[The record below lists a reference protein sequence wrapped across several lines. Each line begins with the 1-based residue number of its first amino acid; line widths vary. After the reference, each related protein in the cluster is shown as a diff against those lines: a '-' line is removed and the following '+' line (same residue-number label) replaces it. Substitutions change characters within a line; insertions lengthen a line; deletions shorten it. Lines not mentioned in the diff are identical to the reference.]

1 MKGWMDGWRR
11 EAPSDGWTESGD
23 GMYGLLDELE
33 REVCSLRTKG
43 RKRDELP
50 SLEGVELTQILPPLS
65 LPRPSLPTPTFDYIH
80 PALPIPPKVAPAWS
94 LAPSAP
100 SLRPT

>member
-1 MKGWMDGWRR
+1 MDGWRR

-50 SLEGVELTQILPPLS
+50 SLEGVELTQILPSLPPSLS
-65 LPRPSLPTPTFDYIH
+65 LSLVLPSLPQPSPIYIQLYPYH
-80 PALPIPPKVAPAWS
+80 P
-94 LAPSAP
+94 
-100 SLRPT
+100 R